1 MKSKKQQLQ
10 QEQTPAPNNFSK
22 PLSNGE
28 EITLAQMIRNIVK
41 EELQAHEVVL
51 QEIVRSN
58 LNITNELLV
67 RLSVEGD

>member
-1 MKSKKQQLQ
+1 MKSKKQQWQ
-10 QEQTPAPNNFSK
+10 QEQTPTPNNFSK
-22 PLSNGE
+22 PISNGE
-28 EITLAQMIRNIVK
+28 ELTLAQMIRNIVK